1 MAVFL
6 VKHLNSLKSF
16 MQFGL
21 SFSNIF
27 PIYLVKNSFANK
39 INKTILILQII
50 NNSPMRGL
58 YEKLG
63 LGL

>member
-6 VKHLNSLKSF
+6 VKHLNSLKTF

-27 PIYLVKNSFANK
+27 PIYPVKHSFVNK